1 MLRKFAHLPPSTVLR
16 SILKTYFQYCQSQP
30 YVYFSQDHFYRNLD
44 SRLLPDFLLM
54 AMTAMAIRF
63 SDDSFFEGRRV
74 ESAEIYARTAWNEI
88 FDKSFSEDY
97 LLDVHTVQAT
107 NMLAV
112 VDFTASRQKLAWV
125 KIGLAVRF
133 AQSLQLNKEPPSQMS
148 PEEQDERRKTFWSVY
163 LLDRLVSCG
172 TNRPPTLADTDCTV
186 LLPSSAVS
194 YREGSLPDLRAL
206 NDMSWNGSTEN
217 LDCFAQTILM
227 ASALGRVERH
237 TLQHQSGND
246 RFPPW
251 DSRSDFA
258 AIYSTLLNF
267 EAHSD
272 ITRVSFSTTI
282 RRYVR
287 QNGTLDHQGA
297 GHFVFSNILY
307 HMNQCLLHHPFLL
320 RKRLEPRKSRISP
333 SFLREAL
340 RRSREHAYQLTVSLR
355 IVQKQ
360 GLTLS
365 SFYAYATMVAGSIH
379 QLFVNHCDELLQK
392 SAQQMLEYSLEFL
405 DKGQGTWDHYPRVV
419 SHMLA
424 LRVCLMSYRSC
435 SVGECP
441 LTIDL

>member
-1 MLRKFAHLPPSTVLR
+1 
-16 SILKTYFQYCQSQP
+16 
-30 YVYFSQDHFYRNLD
+30 
-44 SRLLPDFLLM
+44 M
-54 AMTAMAIRF
+54 AMTAMAVRF
-63 SDDSFFEGRRV
+63 SDDPFFEGRRA
-74 ESAEIYARTAWNEI
+74 ESAEVYARTAWNEI

-97 LLDVHTVQAT
+97 LLDVHIVQAT

-133 AQSLQLNKEPPSQMS
+133 AQSLQLNKEPPSQMTL
-148 PEEQDERRKTFWSVY
+148 EEQDERRKSFWSVY

-186 LLPSSAVS
+186 LLPSSAVT
-194 YREGSLPDLRAL
+194 YRENGFLPDLRAL
-206 NDMSWNGSTEN
+206 NDLSWNGSTEN

-237 TLQHQSGND
+237 TLQHQAGID

-282 RRYVR
+282 RRYVK
-287 QNGTLDHQGA
+287 QNGTLDHQSA

-360 GLTLS
+360 GLTFS
-365 SFYAYATMVAGSIH
+365 SFYAYATMVAGTIH
-379 QLFVNHCDELLQK
+379 KLFVHHCDEWLRK

-419 SHMLA
+419 CH
-424 LRVCLMSYRSC
+424 
-435 SVGECP
+435 
-441 LTIDL
+441 